1 MSSIPIEQVRP
12 GMILAQDIRAGSGNV
27 LLKKGVVLEEGH
39 IRILLAREVK
49 EIAVEESGND
59 LDPQEAQRLLEEAR
73 DFVLPFFHYVD
84 NNHPAILELYRI
96 SLQRVAGRL
105 RDGWRTPSR
114 PPRIDSQAEHLRD
127 LFLREQ
133 GTPEDLVRHEV
144 ELVSFPDIYFQ
155 ILKVLRSPTASATHI
170 AEVVSRDQSLTAI
183 LLKLVNSPYF
193 GFASHID
200 SLPRAV
206 ALVGAKELS
215 TLALGISAI
224 KVFKDIPPELVD
236 MHSFW
241 KHSLA
246 CGIFA
251 KLLANQVDP
260 NEEERFFVC
269 GLLHDIGKLL
279 LYKKL
284 PYAASQA
291 LVYARENK
299 VPDVEAERIVLGFDH
314 TDVGA
319 ALMTEWNFPE
329 VLSQS
334 IALHHAPTDMPT
346 SGPSLIH
353 VADLLTCVAEITSG
367 SQRVV
372 PGLVPQAW
380 EQLALRPSDLP
391 LLFRRFD
398 KLMLALG
405 SVLFGK

>member
-1 MSSIPIEQVRP
+1 MSSIPIAQARP
-12 GMILAQDIRAGSGNV
+12 GMVLAQDVRTGSGNV
-27 LLKKGVVLEEGH
+27 LLKQGVVLEEGH
-39 IRILLAREVK
+39 IRILLARK
-49 EIAVEESGND
+49 ITDITVEEPSAD
-59 LDPQEAQRLLEEAR
+59 LDPAEAQRLMEEAQT
-73 DFVLPFFHYVD
+73 FVLPFFHYVD
-84 NNHPAILELYRI
+84 NDHPAIRELRRI

-105 RDGWRTPSR
+105 RDGWSIPPP
-114 PPRIDSQAEHLRD
+114 PPRVDSQAEHLRD

-155 ILKVLRSPTASATHI
+155 ILKVLRSPSASASHI
-170 AEVVSRDQSLTAI
+170 AEVVSRDQSLTAV

-193 GFASHID
+193 GFSSHID

-236 MHSFW
+236 MRSFW

-284 PYAASQA
+284 PYASAQA
-291 LVYARENK
+291 LVYARENR
-299 VPDVEAERIVLGFDH
+299 VPDAEAERVVLGFDH
-314 TDVGA
+314 TEVGA
-319 ALMTEWNFPE
+319 ALMAEWNFPE
-329 VLSQS
+329 MLSQS
-334 IALHHAPTDMPT
+334 IALHHAPAEASAP
-346 SGPSLIH
+346 GPSLIH
-353 VADLLTCVAEITSG
+353 VADLLTCVAEITTG
-367 SQRVV
+367 SHRVV
-372 PGLVPQAW
+372 PGLVPEAW
-380 EQLALRPSDLP
+380 EQLNLRPTDLP
-391 LLFRRFD
+391 LFFRRFHN
-398 KLMLALG
+398 LMQTLG
-405 SVLFGK
+405 SVFLGK